1 MRGPYRKRR
10 IQMPPRFG
18 HFKPAG
24 VPRRLLKRI
33 ELTLDEYEAIR
44 LADYDGLEHLEAAE
58 QMNIS
63 RSTFT
68 RLIEKARHKVAEV
81 VVDGREMVIEGG
93 NIDLVNTLL
102 RCVDCG
108 ELTPGPVESEAKK
121 CRDCGSENFED
132 LGASSIGR
140 GRRGRGRRGRSEEIE

>member
-1 MRGPYRKRR
+1 
-10 IQMPPRFG
+10 MPPRFG

-44 LADYDGLEHLEAAE
+44 LADYDGLEHLEAAKK
-58 QMNIS
+58 MDIS

-81 VVDGREMVIEGG
+81 VIDGREMVIEGG
-93 NIDLVNTLL
+93 HVDLVNTLL

-108 ELTPGPVESEAKK
+108 ELSPGPLDLEAKK
-121 CRDCGSENFED
+121 CGDCGSENVED
-132 LGASSIGR
+132 LAARSLGR
-140 GRRGRGRRGRSEEIE
+140 GRRERKRPDGSEAI

>member
-10 IQMPPRFG
+10 IHLPPRFG

-44 LADYDGLEHLEAAE
+44 LADYEGLEHLAASE
-58 QMNIS
+58 KMNIS

-68 RLIEKARHKVAEV
+68 RLIEKARHKLAEV
-81 VVDGREMVIEGG
+81 VIDGREMVIEGG
-93 NIDLVNTLL
+93 NIDLVNTLH

-108 ELTPGPVESEAKK
+108 ELMPGPLDPEAEK
-121 CRDCGSENFED
+121 CRDCGSENLED
-132 LGASSIGR
+132 LAARCFGR
-140 GRRGRGRRGRSEEIE
+140 GRRGRGRCGRSEEIG

>member
-1 MRGPYRKRR
+1 MRRPYRKRR
-10 IQMPPRFG
+10 IHMPPRFG

-44 LADYDGLEHLEAAE
+44 LADYDGLEHLEASE
-58 QMNIS
+58 KMSIS

-68 RLIEKARHKVAEV
+68 RLIERARHKMAEV
-81 VVDGREMVIEGG
+81 LIDGREMVIEGG
-93 NIDLVNTLL
+93 NIDFVNTLL

-108 ELTPGPVESEAKK
+108 EFMPGPLEPDVTR
-121 CRDCGSENFED
+121 CRDCGSGNIED
-132 LGASSIGR
+132 LAVRSFGR
-140 GRRGRGRRGRSEEIE
+140 GRRGMGRCGRSEKIG

>member
-10 IQMPPRFG
+10 IHMPPRFG

-33 ELTLDEYEAIR
+33 DLTLDEYEAIR
-44 LADYDGLEHLEAAE
+44 LADYEGLEHLEAAGK
-58 QMNIS
+58 MNIS

-68 RLIEKARHKVAEV
+68 RLIERARHKVAEV

-93 NIDLVNTLL
+93 NVDLVNTLL
-102 RCVDCG
+102 RCADCG
-108 ELTPGPVESEAKK
+108 ELSPGPVDPEAKN
-121 CRDCGSENFED
+121 CRDCGSENIED
-132 LGASSIGR
+132 LAARSFGR
-140 GRRGRGRRGRSEEIE
+140 GRRGRGRRGRTEEIE